1 MLIPMQTKRIKS
13 IPIFIICNLVI
24 ITLSKVEMYVLCDS
38 NIGEQTSAYD
48 HGAPQVGGTERSRSA
63 LTWLT
68 NN

>member
-48 HGAPQVGGTERSRSA
+48 HGAPLVGGT
-63 LTWLT
+63 
-68 NN
+68 